1 MSKFNVGN
9 WWEISEFD
17 GAQEEAIQTAVD
29 YLKADGWEL
38 ERYLQGNSV
47 DALCDWRYI
56 GLSLYSDKVTVFDS
70 LAGYDFTEGKKLS
83 WAKFKESPS
92 TLVEVEPSL
101 HDIIEE
107 QAAHITNLEE
117 ALEMVQ
123 KELIELREKVG
134 SEGFKP
140 ISEYTMEDW
149 EQAKEEGWVFEMGND
164 EVYVEGI
171 LKEFKDS
178 RHPIE
183 FNLLGSKQHHGTT
196 SVKGYFYSNAP
207 NHSRNIKRR
216 IK

>member
-1 MSKFNVGN
+1 MTERGNEMSKF
-9 WWEISEFD
+9 
-17 GAQEEAIQTAVD
+17 
-29 YLKADGWEL
+29 KAG
-38 ERYLQGNSV
+38 
-47 DALCDWRYI
+47 
-56 GLSLYSDKVTVFDS
+56 DKVMLSPDSRWVEGDSKEPDSFNPLNMEGIIINEDVYSKRHKWEVKWSNDITNTYSNDDLILVVGVF
-70 LAGYDFTEGKKLS
+70 
-83 WAKFKESPS
+83 
-92 TLVEVEPSL
+92 VEVESSP

-107 QAAHITNLEE
+107 QAAHIANLEE